1 MDESVKAI
9 KGSDDE
15 HTPEGIVD
23 KTIET
28 VTLKVDMAEVL
39 PNFRRG
45 DMVYL
50 YQYNQ
55 E

>member
-28 VTLKVDMAEVL
+28 DALRIISQNCSIQYCL
-39 PNFRRG
+39 SRG
-45 DMVYL
+45 EQDSTYT
-50 YQYNQ
+50 
-55 E
+55 